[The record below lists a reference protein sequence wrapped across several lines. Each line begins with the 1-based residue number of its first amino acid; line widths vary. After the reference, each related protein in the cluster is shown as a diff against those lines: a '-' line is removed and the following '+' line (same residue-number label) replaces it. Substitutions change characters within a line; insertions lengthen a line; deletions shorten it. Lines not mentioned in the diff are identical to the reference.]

1 MAGPRW
7 LSKGRAEQILALG
20 LAALLSTVCGAS
32 ARQPPP
38 GSAPEP
44 ESHSMPSETE
54 EAAPPPGADTPR
66 PEPVER
72 RLAEL
77 EAAWKQSPASR
88 GAVEAYARALHRAGR
103 YAAAADLLARLLED
117 DPDSIGALGSLRA
130 RALAARGRLE
140 EAETVLRATIDAG
153 GSAELEARADLGD
166 LRFRRGDIEGAEE
179 LWYSLID
186 AYNARARLSAAELT
200 AVARACQQ
208 LGRNDP
214 ELFKDALK
222 AYDEAVAVDAQ
233 AIEPRIRV
241 GLLFLEKY
249 DSGEARNAIA
259 EALTRDQEN
268 PEALLAMA
276 RVHRFDHSPVT
287 RALVIESLKGNPS
300 SVEARV
306 LLAQLLLELEE
317 YEEALAEASRALEVD
332 PTSLEALSVRAAGQY
347 LQLDHRAFEATRAEV
362 FELNPRYAGFFN
374 RLSESCVQ
382 NRLYVQAR
390 DFSAQAVELDQ
401 RSWQAW
407 GELGLNQ
414 LRLGDIETGRES
426 LEKAFA
432 GDPYNVWN
440 KNTLD
445 LLDSFAQYR
454 TVRTERF
461 ELFIHEDEVDLLA
474 PYVGALAEEAYTVLA
489 ERYQVEPPTPIRIE
503 VYPRHEDFSVRT
515 VGLAGLG
522 ALGVSFG
529 PVIAIDSP
537 SARTVGSFNWGTTLW
552 HEITHTFT
560 LHASGHRVPRWL
572 TEGLSVFE
580 ERLGRKAW
588 GDDVRPEFLQVFRDG
603 KLLGLGRINDGF
615 VRPSYP
621 NQISLS
627 YFQASLVAELIEREW
642 GFEKIRAIL
651 AGYRDGKETEEVFE
665 QVLGVELDEL
675 DRRFF
680 ASLEQKYAKAL
691 PAFVPHRDEPVEPA
705 EPPAGGEEGETTI
718 GEVEVTAVDSSDAE
732 LERWAFEQPDNFRAQ
747 YSWGRRLME
756 LDRDEEAI
764 ERLTRARELFPEL
777 AVSGSPYHLLAE
789 IHQRRGEDQK
799 AAEELRQL
807 VAINEYAYHEKLQL
821 AEMLDRPQERAEAI
835 DLLDRALFVYPLE
848 LEPHERLADTAAA
861 EERWPLVIRERRAI
875 VALDP
880 PNKAE
885 ALFDLASSLL
895 QSGDHEG
902 ALREVLAAL
911 EIAPGYP
918 EAQRMLLE
926 LAERGAS

>member
-1 MAGPRW
+1 MSAW
-7 LSKGRAEQILALG
+7 LANGAWAAYAHRILAVG
-20 LAALLSTVCGAS
+20 LSALLSTVCGAS
-32 ARQPPP
+32 ARQPEPSP
-38 GSAPEP
+38 APHEA
-44 ESHSMPSETE
+44 
-54 EAAPPPGADTPR
+54 EAAAAAEAEVPPPGAETPR
-66 PEPVER
+66 PEAVEE

-77 EAAWKQSPASR
+77 EGTWRESPASR
-88 GAVEAYARALHRAGR
+88 AAVESYARALHQAGR
-103 YAAAADLLARLLED
+103 YAAAAEAIGKLLAED
-117 DPDSIGALGSLRA
+117 PAAVASLGSLQA
-130 RALAARGRLE
+130 RALSARGRLD
-140 EAETVLRATIDAG
+140 EAEKALRATIEAR
-153 GSAELEARADLGD
+153 GSAELEARADLGE
-166 LRFRRGDIEGAEE
+166 LLFRRGDVAGAEE

-186 AYNARARLSAAELT
+186 AYNARERLSAADLT
-200 AVARACQQ
+200 AVARACQH

-222 AYDEAVAVDAQ
+222 AYDEALAADPQ

-249 DSGEARNAIA
+249 DSGEART
-259 EALTRDQEN
+259 ALADALMRSRES

-276 RVHRFDHSPVT
+276 RVHRFDHSPLT
-287 RALVIESLKGNPS
+287 RDLVLESLKGNPS
-300 SVEARV
+300 SVDARV
-306 LLAQLLLELEE
+306 LYAQLLLELEE
-317 YEEALAEASRALEVD
+317 YDEALTEASRALEVD
-332 PTSLEALSVRAAGQY
+332 PTSLEALSVRAAAHY
-347 LQLDHRAFEATRAEV
+347 LRLDEEAFEATRAQV
-362 FELNPRYAGFFN
+362 FALNPRYAGFYN
-374 RLSESCVQ
+374 RLSETCVQ
-382 NRLYVQAR
+382 NRLYRQALE
-390 DFSAQAVELDQ
+390 FSAEAVELDP

-414 LRLGDIETGRES
+414 LRLGEIEAGRES

-445 LLDSFAQYR
+445 LLDSFAEYE

-461 ELFIHEDEVDLLA
+461 ELFIHRDEVDLLA

-522 ALGVSFG
+522 ALGVCFG

-560 LHASGHRVPRWL
+560 LYASGHRIPRWL
-572 TEGLSVFE
+572 TEGLSVYE
-580 ERLGRKAW
+580 ERLGREAW
-588 GDDVRPEFLQVFRDG
+588 GDDVRPEFLQVLRDG

-627 YFQASLVAELIEREW
+627 YFQASLIAELIDREW
-642 GFEKIRAIL
+642 GFDKIRSIL
-651 AGYRDGKETEEVFE
+651 AGYRDGKETEQIFE
-665 QVLGVELDEL
+665 EALGVELEEL

-691 PAFVPHRDEPVEPA
+691 PAFVPQTDDPVDASQP
-705 EPPAGGEEGETTI
+705 GDEGETTI
-718 GEVEVTAVDSSDAE
+718 GEVEVTAVESSDAE

-756 LDRDEEAI
+756 LERDEEAI
-764 ERLTRARELFPEL
+764 ERLRRAKELFPEL
-777 AVSGSPYHLLAE
+777 VVSGSPYHLLAE
-789 IHQRRGEDQK
+789 IHLRRDEKDQ
-799 AAEELRQL
+799 AADELRQL
-807 VAINEYAYHEKLQL
+807 VAINEYAYREYLQL
-821 AEMLDRPQERAEAI
+821 AEMLERPEDRAEAI
-835 DLLDRALFVYPLE
+835 DLLDRALFIYPLE
-848 LEPHERLADTAAA
+848 LEPHERLAEAAQA
-861 EERWPLVIRERRAI
+861 EERWPIVARERRAI

-885 ALFDLASSLL
+885 ALFDLSQALL
-895 QSGDHEG
+895 RAGDRDG

-911 EIAPGYP
+911 EIAPGYA
-918 EAQRMLLE
+918 EAQRLLLE
-926 LAERGAS
+926 LAGAEGDS